1 MAYLMAHAFPRITTK
16 RPFEYFIARECFNFK
31 RMMVNHHTDTY
42 NTIARYFIF
51 LVCCSVRQ
59 LTSMARH
66 SGALSKIL
74 DDRWRKI
81 REEQRRYVSDRWK
94 CYDGNMVTNNSKIL
108 QKSQNEASYRMSF

>member
-1 MAYLMAHAFPRITTK
+1 MLLSQR
-16 RPFEYFIARECFNFK
+16 K
-31 RMMVNHHTDTY
+31 RMFQFQKDDGQPPYGHIQHY
-42 NTIARYFIF
+42 RALLHFSG
-51 LVCCSVRQ
+51 LVCCSVRH

-108 QKSQNEASYRMSF
+108 QKITE